1 MCIGMRHIP
10 RLSLA
15 VSTKLQVSKILYDK
29 VRSHRMRIRVC
40 GEIVSMRPVIALIFA
55 VIVGTFVAPRRGLAE
70 VPCPWLNSATAAGVL
85 GGDVQANVTPLTPL
99 GDTTCDFRR
108 TDQSTVSS
116 LTIAV
121 HTMASP
127 SKDFVSYLAG
137 CAGTKVPLKA
147 IGNEAVQ
154 CVQNN
159 GSGVEQ
165 IIGRVRERAFVID
178 LKRSSTGHRTSIAS
192 GLSEEARNVAEQV
205 AGALF

>member
-1 MCIGMRHIP
+1 M
-10 RLSLA
+10 
-15 VSTKLQVSKILYDK
+15 SK
-29 VRSHRMRIRVC
+29 RWF
-40 GEIVSMRPVIALIFA
+40 IALVFT
-55 VIVGTFVAPRRGLAE
+55 VIVGTFIAPQRGRAE
-70 VPCPWLNSATAAGVL
+70 VQCPWLNSATAGGVL
-85 GGDVQANVTPLTPL
+85 GGEVQANVTALTPQ

-108 TDQSTVSS
+108 AEHSGVSS

-127 SKDFVSYLAG
+127 AKDFASYLAG

-159 GSGVEQ
+159 GSGEEL
-165 IIGRVRERAFVID
+165 IIGRVRDRAFILD
-178 LKRSSTGHRTSIAS
+178 IKRSATEQRSSAAS
-192 GLSEEARNVAEQV
+192 GLSEEARNMAEQI